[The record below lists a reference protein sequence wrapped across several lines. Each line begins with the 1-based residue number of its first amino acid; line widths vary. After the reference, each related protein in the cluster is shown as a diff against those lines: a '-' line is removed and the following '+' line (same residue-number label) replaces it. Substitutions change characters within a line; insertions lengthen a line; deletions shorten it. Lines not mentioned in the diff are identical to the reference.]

1 MVLVFIFLG
10 IIITILILFLIL
22 IFSTIQIEIKNFNIA
37 SKNIKLKNRIE
48 NKYKIKITLRFLGKI
63 PILFVNLNSLKIKKM
78 YKNNKLKN
86 VDFKSIQNKVDKK
99 DIFKAVKKIKITV
112 ANLKL
117 KIDLGTEEAVL
128 TSYIVAILA
137 SIIGIILSKFT
148 TKNINYIINPLYE
161 NKNEYYMSLDGII
174 QIKIVHIIDSMLFLI
189 KKGMKKNE
197 RSSNR
202 RSYAYRYE

>member
-1 MVLVFIFLG
+1 M
-10 IIITILILFLIL
+10 

-37 SKNIKLKNRIE
+37 SKNIKLKKRIE

-137 SIIGIILSKFT
+137 SIIGVILSKFT

-189 KKGMKKNE
+189 KKDQL
-197 RSSNR
+197 
-202 RSYAYRYE
+202 

>member
-1 MVLVFIFLG
+1 M
-10 IIITILILFLIL
+10 

-99 DIFKAVKKIKITV
+99 DIFKAVKK
-112 ANLKL
+112 
-117 KIDLGTEEAVL
+117 
-128 TSYIVAILA
+128 
-137 SIIGIILSKFT
+137 
-148 TKNINYIINPLYE
+148 
-161 NKNEYYMSLDGII
+161 
-174 QIKIVHIIDSMLFLI
+174 
-189 KKGMKKNE
+189 
-197 RSSNR
+197 
-202 RSYAYRYE
+202 